1 MFRKNLVKW
10 FLMSA
15 LLVYIGGI
23 FVLFQT
29 DLLQEKDL
37 LKSPSSQRC
46 RECHGPIY
54 ERWKI
59 SRHAQAWTSEG
70 YKKETEDYAKMKCL
84 GCHIPQE
91 IAEGEKPLPREEH
104 KEEGISCPACHL
116 REGAMR
122 GPYQVFSPP
131 HLSRV
136 DSWYR
141 HSKSCRG
148 CHAKTFKE
156 WEATGVAKT
165 CHACHM
171 PGERGKMIK
180 KFLLDLLPFHHS
192 VEVGDHSMPV
202 VLVTEKEVRLG
213 ISREPAGNVKVV
225 LENTGVP
232 HALPTAENGDP
243 RLYLEVEFLAGE
255 TSLSREKTLFAPQL
269 ETALPYQKTWEIS
282 LRVAEGSDRAVA
294 TLSLRRSWKK
304 EKELLLS
311 RELRF

>member
-1 MFRKNLVKW
+1 MFRKKLVKW
-10 FLMSA
+10 CLVFA
-15 LLVYIGGI
+15 LLVYLGGMV
-23 FVLFQT
+23 VLFRT

-46 RECHGPIY
+46 QECHGPIY
-54 ERWKI
+54 ERWKT

-70 YKKETEDYAKMKCL
+70 YKKETENYTKIKCI
-84 GCHIPQE
+84 GCHNPQE
-91 IAEGEKPLPREEH
+91 ITEEKPSPREEH

-116 REGAMR
+116 RGGAMR

-131 HLSRV
+131 HPSRV

-141 HSKSCRG
+141 RSESCRG

-180 KFLLDLLPFHHS
+180 KFLLDLFPLHR
-192 VEVGDHSMPV
+192 VAEVGDHSMPV

-213 ISREPAGNVKVV
+213 ISRELTGNLKVL
-225 LENTGVP
+225 LENIGVP

-255 TSLSREKTLFAPQL
+255 TSLAREKALFAPQL
-269 ETALPYQKTWEIS
+269 ETTLQYQKTWETS
-282 LRVAEGSDRAVA
+282 LRVPEGSDRAVA

-304 EKELLLS
+304 EKELLLA